1 MEVQQANSYL
11 LQHVSSVIDR
21 QLDQILQEQLGI
33 GQSQAKIMQILRTQQ
48 QVTQRKLA
56 DSLGQTEASI
66 SRQVKILLAGGF
78 LTSQINPKSRREHS
92 IVLTP
97 KGIKVSDAAQ
107 GVIDRYT
114 RSLFGTLTDKEQK
127 QLNEM
132 LVRVHA
138 DTCQPGK
145 LTACDHP
152 YAL

>member
-48 QVTQRKLA
+48 QVTQRRLA
-56 DSLGQTEASI
+56 DNLGQTEASI
-66 SRQVKILLAGGF
+66 SRQIKILLNGGF
-78 LTSQINPKSRREHS
+78 LTSQTNPKSRREHS
-92 IVLTP
+92 IVLTA
-97 KGIKVSDAAQ
+97 KGIKISDAVQ
-107 GVIDRYT
+107 SVIDRYV
-114 RSLFGTLTDKEQK
+114 RSLFETLTDKEQK
-127 QLNEM
+127 QLTET

-138 DTCQPGK
+138 ATCQPGK

-152 YAL
+152 YGL